1 MKDSF
6 GVCWGFI
13 DGRYFLSKVEFRM
26 ILWVLRLPLGHA
38 SVVWGIVT
46 HFSDPFYLDEDIP
59 RKKSQIKYDKNE
71 IPLINH
77 WKKGLKTF
85 PLRYDI

>member
-1 MKDSF
+1 MGFKASSRARIG
-6 GVCWGFI
+6 GVG
-13 DGRYFLSKVEFRM
+13 E
-26 ILWVLRLPLGHA
+26 
-38 SVVWGIVT
+38 IVT

-85 PLRYDI
+85 LLGTTFD